1 MLNSLEAY
9 AESGRKTA
17 QARNKRDEDGALFEK
32 DWFTRARR
40 LEKEEDRAAIDLA
53 YNEAYKATRRP
64 GL

>member
-17 QARNKRDEDGALFEK
+17 EARNKRDEAGAAFEK
-32 DWFTRARR
+32 DWFNRARR
-40 LEKEEDRAAIDLA
+40 LEKEEDRAAIDLIF
-53 YNEAYKATRRP
+53 NEAYKSARRP

>member
-17 QARNKRDEDGALFEK
+17 EARNKRDEAGAMFEK

-40 LEKEEDRAAIDLA
+40 LEKEEDRAAIDLI
-53 YNEAYKATRRP
+53 YNEAYRAARRP
-64 GL
+64 GC